1 MATVYVSVGSNIERG
16 KYIRAG
22 IDALKKHYDSL
33 ICSPVYESESVGFSG
48 DNFYNLV
55 VAFETDENYLTVD
68 ATLNSI
74 EDANQRDRSL
84 PKFSS
89 RTLDLDL
96 LLYDDLILNTP
107 DLTLPRQEIYKN
119 AFVLQPLADIA
130 GNMIDP
136 NSKQTFARL
145 WQQFDRS
152 KQKLWIVELKI

>member
-1 MATVYVSVGSNIERG
+1 MATVYVSVGSNIERD
-16 KYIRAG
+16 KYIQAG
-22 IDALKKHYDSL
+22 IDALKKHFGSL

-55 VAFETDENYLTVD
+55 VSFETGESYQSVD
-68 ATLNSI
+68 VILSNI

-96 LLYDDLILNTP
+96 LLYDDLVLNTP
-107 DLTLPRQEIYKN
+107 ELTLPRPEVYKN

-130 GNMIDP
+130 ASVIDP
-136 NSKQTFARL
+136 NSKQTFAQL
-145 WQQFDRS
+145 WAQFDRNQ
-152 KQKLWIVELKI
+152 QKLWQVELKI